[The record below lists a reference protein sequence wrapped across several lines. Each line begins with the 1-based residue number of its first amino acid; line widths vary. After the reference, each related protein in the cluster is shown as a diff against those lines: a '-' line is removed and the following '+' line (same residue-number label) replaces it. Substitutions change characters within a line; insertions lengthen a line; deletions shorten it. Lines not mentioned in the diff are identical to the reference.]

1 VLGALALLYGAQGV
15 PFGFAAEYLPVL
27 LRTQGMSR
35 TQIAALFW
43 LQLPWQLKPLW
54 AGVAD
59 HPRVRPW
66 SRPLLLGLQLCLA
79 LTMAAY
85 ALFSGPGALGP
96 WFALTA
102 LAALVAATQDIF
114 VDAFAVRAL
123 SHDDRGYGN
132 SAQIAGYRVG
142 IIVGGGGMLVLS
154 AALGTSVT
162 VLCCAALIA
171 LAGAGAFVLRDDEA
185 RPSPPDVGAVSYA
198 SRRGSS
204 SRPRRTGRRGSCRC
218 CGMCLAR
225 CGGASRRW
233 PSPSSSAPTRPR
245 GSSSRC
251 WSTRGGAT
259 RPSGPRWSPSARGRR
274 CSGPLG
280 GGALHRALG
289 ERRALGVAAVAQA
302 VTALPLVAVVA
313 LGAPRGLT
321 SAVIALEHGAS
332 GLGTTVL
339 FAALMTATSRARAAL
354 HYTVLTSLNALAIG
368 LGGLVGAAV
377 GDLAGNRVAFLAAA
391 ALAAAPWC
399 SCRGGS
405 GPRRRARERT
415 RRGRSSFD
423 GLWGDCLLS
432 RRGLRVSPTAGMH
445 EAHGARCRVCVWP
458 V

>member
-1 VLGALALLYGAQGV
+1 MLGALTLLYGAQGV

-154 AALGTSVT
+154 AALGASVT

-171 LAGAGAFVLRDDEA
+171 LAGAGAFVLRDEEA
-185 RPSPPDVGAVSYA
+185 RPSPPEAGPFRTHPEAQLQPPAPHGPTGLVSMLRHVFGPLRWRVAALALTFKLGAHAA
-198 SRRGSS
+198 SGLIK
-204 SRPRRTGRRGSCRC
+204 PLLVDAG
-218 CGMCLAR
+218 
-225 CGGASRRW
+225 
-233 PSPSSSAPTRPR
+233 
-245 GSSSRC
+245 
-251 WSTRGGAT
+251 WSHAAIGAT
-259 RPSGPRWSPSARGRR
+259 VVTFGTGAAVLGA
-274 CSGPLG
+274 LG

-289 ERRALGVAAVAQA
+289 ERRALAVAAVAQA

-391 ALAAAPWC
+391 ALAAAPLVLVPGWE
-399 SCRGGS
+399 
-405 GPRRRARERT
+405 RAAAA
-415 RRGRSSFD
+415 S
-423 GLWGDCLLS
+423 
-432 RRGLRVSPTAGMH
+432 AG
-445 EAHGARCRVCVWP
+445 EDAAGA
-458 V
+458 

>member
-1 VLGALALLYGAQGV
+1 MLGALALLYGAQGV

-185 RPSPPDVGAVSYA
+185 RPSPPESGPFRTHPDGQLQPPASHGPTGLVSMLRHVFGPLRWRVAALALTFKLGAHAA
-198 SRRGSS
+198 SGLIK
-204 SRPRRTGRRGSCRC
+204 PLLVDAG
-218 CGMCLAR
+218 
-225 CGGASRRW
+225 
-233 PSPSSSAPTRPR
+233 
-245 GSSSRC
+245 
-251 WSTRGGAT
+251 WSHAAIGAT
-259 RPSGPRWSPSARGRR
+259 VVTFGTGAAVLEA
-274 CSGPLG
+274 LG

-391 ALAAAPWC
+391 ALAAAPLGLLPGWE
-399 SCRGGS
+399 
-405 GPRRRARERT
+405 RAAAA
-415 RRGRSSFD
+415 S
-423 GLWGDCLLS
+423 
-432 RRGLRVSPTAGMH
+432 AG
-445 EAHGARCRVCVWP
+445 EDAAGA
-458 V
+458 